1 MFITKNNKKNQWQ
14 ISGYVSKTFIKHG
27 KYGPFG
33 MFVVAIDDGYYSK
46 KEQKFIERTQ
56 FVAVDVGKLKDLPP
70 LTIGDYIDLEGKF
83 EVEQWEDK
91 DTGKSRSEVKLKAM
105 KLNSHIPMGIC
116 QLLKEQGYAK
126 PPQQGAKAPQ
136 SGGQHSQQQGENQ
149 SVATSQEGLPQ
160 EPPQQYGGYNQQ
172 RGGNST

>member
-14 ISGYVSKTFIKHG
+14 ISGYVSKTFIKQG
-27 KYGPFG
+27 QYGLFG

-56 FVAVDVGKLKDLPP
+56 FVAVDVGKLKDFPL

-91 DTGKSRSEVKLKAM
+91 DTGKPRSEVKLKAL
-105 KLNSHIPMGIC
+105 KLNSHIPAGIC

-136 SGGQHSQQQGENQ
+136 SGGQHSQQQGGNP
-149 SVATSQEGLPQ
+149 SVATSKEGLPQ
-160 EPPQQYGGYNQQ
+160 ESLQQYGGYNQQ
-172 RGGNST
+172 RGGN

>member
-14 ISGYVSKTFIKHG
+14 MSGYVSKAFIKQG
-27 KYGPFG
+27 QYGPFG

-91 DTGKSRSEVKLKAM
+91 DTGKPRTEVKLKAL
-105 KLNSHIPMGIC
+105 KLNSHIPAGIC

-126 PPQQGAKAPQ
+126 PPLQGAKAPQ
-136 SGGQHSQQQGENQ
+136 QGGPQSQKQGGNQSSASQQ
-149 SVATSQEGLPQ
+149 A
-160 EPPQQYGGYNQQ
+160 PPQQYGGYNQQ
-172 RGGNST
+172 RGGN